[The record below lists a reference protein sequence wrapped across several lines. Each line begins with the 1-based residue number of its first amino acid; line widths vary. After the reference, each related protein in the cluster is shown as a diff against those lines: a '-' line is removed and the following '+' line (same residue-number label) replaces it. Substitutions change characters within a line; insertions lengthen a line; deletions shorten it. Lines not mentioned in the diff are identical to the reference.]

1 MILNVILCGSW
12 RGLYEPFPAAIG
24 RNDLLVVLG
33 NVVVWFISTGLSS
46 VGPAAANSDEY
57 LLGA

>member
-1 MILNVILCGSW
+1 MESPG
-12 RGLYEPFPAAIG
+12 AIG
-24 RNDLLVVLG
+24 RNDLLVVPG

-57 LLGA
+57 LTGAESRLSGNM